1 MRRGK
6 SSGSLVRLGVLSL
19 ILIGVGI
26 FGWVRRPDLVRTHL
40 GVNAP
45 AWNTT
50 QALVFTNAELFKA
63 SASLKAAQEE
73 QVRTIVRNEVSKAM
87 SEQIGS
93 PDASRS
99 DKGTVVSPA
108 TFTLL
113 RQAERDAKRAI
124 QLLPPDGFRSTA
136 DQTLLWKTIDL
147 ANEIIRSIH
156 AASNKDREL
165 SEIVQHADA
174 LRIVDSILA
183 QLKNAQEIT
192 SPERRET
199 GKNTAI
205 KPDEMGYS
213 ADAPAKDDVPNR

>member
-45 AWNTT
+45 AWSTT
-50 QALVFTNAELFKA
+50 QALEFTNAELFEA
-63 SASLKAAQEE
+63 SVILETTQHE
-73 QVRTIVRNEVSKAM
+73 QVRTLVGEEVPKAM
-87 SEQIGS
+87 SEQTGLPGAPRS
-93 PDASRS
+93 GEGDA
-99 DKGTVVSPA
+99 VFPA
-108 TFTLL
+108 AFTLL

-183 QLKNAQEIT
+183 QLKSVQEIT
-192 SPERRET
+192 SPERRKIDEDT
-199 GKNTAI
+199 TI
-205 KPDEMGYS
+205 KPEKRNDP
-213 ADAPAKDDVPNR
+213 ADAPANDDQANR

>member
-6 SSGSLVRLGVLSL
+6 SSGSLVRLGVLTL

-63 SASLKAAQEE
+63 SAILKAAQEE

-93 PDASRS
+93 PGASRT

-113 RQAERDAKRAI
+113 RQAERDAKRAL

-147 ANEIIRSIH
+147 ANEIIRSILE
-156 AASNKDREL
+156 AKDREL

-174 LRIVDSILA
+174 LRIVESILA

-199 GKNTAI
+199 GKDTAV

-213 ADAPAKDDVPNR
+213 ADAPAKDDLPDR